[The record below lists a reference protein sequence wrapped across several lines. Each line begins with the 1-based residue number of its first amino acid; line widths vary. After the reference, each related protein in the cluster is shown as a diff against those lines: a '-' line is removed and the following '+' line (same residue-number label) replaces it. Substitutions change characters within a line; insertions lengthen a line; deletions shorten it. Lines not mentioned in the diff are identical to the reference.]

1 VSPAATLARRLP
13 GPLRAA
19 VKATR
24 DDVLQRQLTRARSED
39 LAAVVDRTRGELRKH
54 LLDRMR
60 TLLQALGHPVPTG
73 GGSAL
78 GRAVETAL
86 TGADASQVW
95 LALAV
100 LTGRLPVDADV
111 VATLRRLRLD
121 GPRCAL
127 SPAVAQSTS
136 WLDPGR
142 RHPTRVEVLTGAVTV
157 DLHHT
162 SETDLA
168 TGIQRVARETA
179 RRWDRDHDVE
189 LLGWTEDYTALQ
201 RLGPLAH
208 RRALGTLAAVERAAP
223 AAVDVDVPTIVV
235 PWRCTHLTVELATE
249 EPRTARMQTLAR
261 YSGNRTG
268 VIGFDCVPLTTA
280 ETAAEAMGGAFA
292 RLLAAVRHMDRVA
305 TISEGAAVEYR
316 GWRAMLAGAGLAGPD
331 VVSVPLPVEAQEPSP
346 QAMDTARSRFGLG
359 SLPVV
364 LVVGSHEPRK
374 NHLAVLHAAELLW
387 REGLAYSLVFI
398 GGNSWN
404 SERFTQAFTGMRDG
418 GRPVQTIAA
427 LSDELLWAAYR
438 TAHVVLFPSLNE
450 GFGLPVAES
459 LASGTPVITSDY
471 GSMAEIAEHG
481 GALLVD
487 PRDDHDLASALR
499 RILTEPALHAELAA
513 QAAARPRRS
522 WDTYADELWRFL
534 VPAAAQ
540 G

>member
-1 VSPAATLARRLP
+1 MTSLSRRLP
-13 GPLRAA
+13 SPVRVALRR
-19 VKATR
+19 TR
-24 DDVLQRQLTRARSED
+24 DSALQRRLSRAGGEE
-39 LAAVVDRTRGELRKH
+39 LATVVGRTRGELRRH
-54 LLDRMR
+54 LTDRMA
-60 TLLQALGHPVPTG
+60 TLLRALDQPVPTG
-73 GGSAL
+73 GSGPLA
-78 GRAVETAL
+78 RAVETAL
-86 TGADASQVW
+86 TGADAPRVW

-100 LTGRLPVDADV
+100 LTGRLPLDPDV
-111 VATLRRLRLD
+111 VETLRRLRLD

-127 SPAVAQSTS
+127 SPAVARANSR
-136 WLDPGR
+136 LGPDR

-157 DLHHT
+157 DLQHT

-189 LLGWTEDYTALQ
+189 LVGWTEDYTALR

-208 RRALGTLAAVERAAP
+208 RRALGASRTADRVSAREQ
-223 AAVDVDVPTIVV
+223 DVPAIVV
-235 PWRCTHLTVELATE
+235 PWGGTHLTVELATE
-249 EPRTARMQTLAR
+249 EPRTSRMQALAR

-292 RLLAAVRHMDRVA
+292 RLLAGVRHMDRVA

-316 GWRAMLAGAGLAGPD
+316 GWRAMLAGAGLPGPD
-331 VVSVPLPVEAQEPSP
+331 VVSVPLPVEAAEPSVT
-346 QAMDTARSRFGLG
+346 ALETARSRFALG
-359 SLPVV
+359 SVPLV

-387 REGLAYSLVFI
+387 REGLAYSLVFV
-398 GGNSWN
+398 GGNSW
-404 SERFTQAFTGMRDG
+404 SSDRFTKVFSGMRDG
-418 GRPVQTIAA
+418 GRPVQSISA

-450 GFGLPVAES
+450 GFGLPVAEA
-459 LASGTPVITSDY
+459 LASGTPVITSGY

-487 PRDDHDLASALR
+487 PRDDHDLAGALR

-513 QAAARPRRS
+513 QADARPKRS
-522 WDTYADELWRFL
+522 WDTYADELWHYL
-534 VPAAAQ
+534 VRD
-540 G
+540 